1 MATLRYRARL
11 LTLLVMGGFGVMGGG
26 LLAPALPTL
35 IGPFGVSAGA
45 VGLVLSVY
53 TLAAA
58 LTLPFT
64 GLLLDLLGRR
74 PVALGCLL
82 IDGSFGL
89 LCMWAPN
96 FSTLLLLRFLQ
107 GVGIAGL
114 IPVAMTIVSDWYSGE
129 HRLRIMGYLSGT
141 IAVAAVVIPLLGGL
155 LGELDWRYPFAVY
168 GFSLLLAA
176 AFFVI
181 VPESGS
187 PTPFSEMRAS
197 TGAYIRSLRAT
208 LKLAE
213 VREVFLHSLV
223 LHYLLYAL
231 VTFLPLFLASEH
243 GLRVGIAGAAL
254 AFHGL
259 VAALVSTRAVGVQHL
274 LGRRG
279 ALLLGYLCIGLSL
292 STVVMWPQ
300 LYGVALSLAFFGAG
314 MGITQPAVF
323 HWVSGAGPPEL
334 TGAIVALFNTVKFV
348 GMTLAPPTLRW
359 VFDYAGVSWA
369 FYVAAGIAVLW
380 ALRAATYRYSSTNSS
395 AGL

>member
-1 MATLRYRARL
+1 
-11 LTLLVMGGFGVMGGG
+11 MGGFGVMGGG

-64 GLLLDLLGRR
+64 GLLLDLIGRR

-89 LCMWAPN
+89 LCMWAPD
-96 FSTLLLLRFLQ
+96 FSTLLLFRFFQ
-107 GVGIAGL
+107 GIGIAGL
-114 IPVAMTIVSDWYSGE
+114 IPVAMTVVSDWYTGE
-129 HRLRIMGYLSGT
+129 ERLRVMGYLSGT
-141 IAVAAVVIPLLGGL
+141 IAVTAVVVLFLGGL
-155 LGELDWRYPFAVY
+155 LAEFDWRFPFAVY
-168 GFSLLLAA
+168 GLSLLLAA
-176 AFFVI
+176 AFFLNI
-181 VPESGS
+181 PESGS
-187 PTPFSEMRAS
+187 PTPFAEMRAA
-197 TGAYIRSLRAT
+197 TGVYVRSLRDT
-208 LKLAE
+208 LKLAQ
-213 VREVFLHSLV
+213 VREVFLHALV

-243 GLRVGIAGAAL
+243 GVRVGVAGLAL

-259 VAALVSTRAVGVQHL
+259 IAAIVSARAVGVRSL
-274 LGRRG
+274 LGQRG
-279 ALLLGYLCIGLSL
+279 TLLTGYLFIGLAL
-292 STVVMWPQ
+292 GTVVMWQQ
-300 LYGVALSLAFFGAG
+300 LPAVAVSLVFFGAG

-323 HWVSGAGPPEL
+323 NWVSSAGPPEL
-334 TGAIVALFNTVKFV
+334 TGAVVALFNTVKFV

-359 VFDYAGVSWA
+359 VFDYAGVRWT
-369 FYVAAGIAVLW
+369 FYVAAGIAILW
-380 ALRAATYRYSSTNSS
+380 ALRAATYPYSSTKSS